1 MLADGGFEGGD
12 GIDAGS
18 SAGTEKTADSLKWP
32 PIPADLT
39 PREEIDRP
47 RPFPSPLPESAM
59 KTPTSTDADRTASSD
74 LASDVLA
81 KIGPAKIGAAEAP
94 IAGSPFA
101 GESWEI
107 PGCATTFR
115 LDAEDFGAMSHL
127 TDLRFAEDGLLAST
141 VDWIDPGAQISL
153 GFEASG
159 QTARRGEVIACRGD
173 GEVHRIAIR
182 FEHRLAA

>member
-1 MLADGGFEGGD
+1 MLADGGFEGVD

-39 PREEIDRP
+39 PRGEIDRP
-47 RPFPSPLPESAM
+47 RSFPPPLPESAM
-59 KTPTSTDADRTASSD
+59 KTPVSTDADRTASSD

-81 KIGPAKIGAAEAP
+81 KIGPAKIGDADAP

-159 QTARRGEVIACRGD
+159 QMARRGEVIACRRD